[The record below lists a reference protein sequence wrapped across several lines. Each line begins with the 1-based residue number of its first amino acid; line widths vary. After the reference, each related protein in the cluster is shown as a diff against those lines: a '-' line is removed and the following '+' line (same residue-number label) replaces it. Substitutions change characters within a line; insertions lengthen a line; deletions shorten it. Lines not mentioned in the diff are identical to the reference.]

1 MSGAAESLREAASAV
16 ARRLRASGHVAYFAG
31 GCVRDRMLGLE
42 PTEFDVVTDARP
54 EEIQRIFP
62 GSRGV
67 GESFGVVLVRRG
79 EHVFDV
85 ATFRAE
91 GRYEDGRRPSSV
103 TFTDAAN
110 DAHRR
115 DFTVNGLFEDP
126 ATGEILD
133 FVGGRADLEARRL
146 RAIGDP
152 DARFAED
159 HLRLLRGVRF
169 AARHGLEIEPRTRAA
184 MLRDAPRLAA
194 IARERIGIELRKMLA
209 HPSRVRAVTELEALG
224 LDAPALG
231 APGPARSGRRLE
243 RLPEGC
249 EPVPALAAWMLD
261 RAGPGADADV
271 SPAEIER
278 LRHALLLS
286 NDEMQWLEAILAR
299 RRDLVA
305 RPWEDLPVAARKR
318 FLAAAGSGEAVGLLD
333 VDRPGLAASIERW
346 AASVPSGELWPRPLV
361 SGDDLIRLGHRPG
374 PRFRTLL
381 DAALDAQLEGTVRT
395 RDEALGFLSR
405 VAASD
410 G

>member
-169 AARHGLEIEPRTRAA
+169 AARFGLEIEERTRAA
-184 MLRDAPRLAA
+184 MVRDAPRLSA
-194 IARERIGIELRKMLA
+194 IARERIGIEIRKMLA
-209 HPSRVRAVTELEALG
+209 HPTRVRAVDELESLG
-224 LDAPALG
+224 LDAPALTM
-231 APGPARSGRRLE
+231 PAGRRAGRRLD
-243 RLPEGC
+243 RLPAEAAAI
-249 EPVPALAAWMLD
+249 PALAAWLLD
-261 RAGPGADADV
+261 RSAEGATSAV
-271 SPAEIER
+271 GTVRE
-278 LRHALLLS
+278 ALALS
-286 NDEMQWLEAILAR
+286 NDETDWLGAILLR
-299 RRDLVA
+299 RRELLG
-305 RPWEDLPVAARKR
+305 RPWVERSVAERKR
-318 FLAAAGSGEAVGLLD
+318 FLAAPGSRLAIGLLEH
-333 VDRPGLAASIERW
+333 DRPGIGAAIDAW
-346 AASVPSGELWPRPLV
+346 VATVPEGQLFPTPFV
-361 SGDDLIRLGHRPG
+361 SGDDLVRLGLRPG

-381 DAALDAQLEGTVRT
+381 DAAFDAQLEGRVCS
-395 RDEALGFLSR
+395 RDEAIEF
-405 VAASD
+405 VAREA
-410 G
+410 GAP